1 MTAFG
6 ELAKSSTT
14 MLLPGNPS
22 DVGSAVAQAMAIYG
36 KVIWTMLMTMHVNF
50 SFAHALDIYEK
61 LMPLVTVMVV
71 GQSTADSDSK
81 ISFARWGRLLL
92 WPL

>member
-36 KVIWTMLMTMHVNF
+36 KVMMIKIHPISDLLILTSLEIIMFTPMPMYMLC
-50 SFAHALDIYEK
+50 
-61 LMPLVTVMVV
+61 
-71 GQSTADSDSK
+71 
-81 ISFARWGRLLL
+81 
-92 WPL
+92 

>member
-1 MTAFG
+1 MDNINMMSLTAIRYVTAFG

-36 KVIWTMLMTMHVNF
+36 KVTMIEIH
-50 SFAHALDIYEK
+50 
-61 LMPLVTVMVV
+61 LVLHLLTLTSLEIPMV
-71 GQSTADSDSK
+71 TPM
-81 ISFARWGRLLL
+81 LC
-92 WPL
+92 

>member
-1 MTAFG
+1 MFGLLINPIHFKVMILRYVTAFG

-36 KVIWTMLMTMHVNF
+36 KVF
-50 SFAHALDIYEK
+50 PCPS
-61 LMPLVTVMVV
+61 
-71 GQSTADSDSK
+71 
-81 ISFARWGRLLL
+81 
-92 WPL
+92 

>member
-36 KVIWTMLMTMHVNF
+36 KVILMKIHLQSEMLILTAMEVIMLMPMH
-50 SFAHALDIYEK
+50 
-61 LMPLVTVMVV
+61 LVC
-71 GQSTADSDSK
+71 
-81 ISFARWGRLLL
+81 I
-92 WPL
+92 

>member
-1 MTAFG
+1 MTKNTLQLFLLLNHQYDVFDRHHRCCRYVTAFG

-36 KVIWTMLMTMHVNF
+36 KVTVIKIHLISDLLILTTISDFDSVLV
-50 SFAHALDIYEK
+50 IY
-61 LMPLVTVMVV
+61 
-71 GQSTADSDSK
+71 
-81 ISFARWGRLLL
+81 
-92 WPL
+92 

>member
-36 KVIWTMLMTMHVNF
+36 KVMMIKINSLSDLLILT
-50 SFAHALDIYEK
+50 SLDIIM
-61 LMPLVTVMVV
+61 LTPMPMSINVAL
-71 GQSTADSDSK
+71 
-81 ISFARWGRLLL
+81 ISILCW
-92 WPL
+92 